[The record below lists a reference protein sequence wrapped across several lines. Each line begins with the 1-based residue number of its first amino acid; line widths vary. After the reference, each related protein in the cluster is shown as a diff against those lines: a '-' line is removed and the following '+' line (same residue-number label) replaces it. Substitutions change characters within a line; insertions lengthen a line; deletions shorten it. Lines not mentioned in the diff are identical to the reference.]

1 MKSIFINNFKLC
13 VLTFVCFNFPTLISA
28 QEDAERILENLKE
41 DYVIGE
47 YSQYK
52 LVTNHIKDG
61 ILFQDKESKKWG
73 FVYLNDIRI
82 NPYFD
87 EIIFPYYQHKDSV
100 DIDSPITK
108 FEGKWGVTN
117 ELYNYL
123 SGDLETIKEGV
134 FFNYDEIIPEIHK
147 DSTVTTYYKDF
158 LKARRGKYWG
168 LISKFN
174 GVPVTAF
181 QYKNEK
187 KLNKALANGLKL
199 PSVDYSSF
207 GSSIFKI
214 LRSSAYTTA
223 LPVCS
228 DNNLFLIEKNSLWGL
243 AYQVYDDL
251 ITEIQPEYTSID
263 FNLKNQYN
271 LPQHLILTKDNT
283 YGFIKTN
290 GYEETPLNQIN
301 EGVQFGFE
309 DVELIKK
316 NNTEYAVTKKD
327 GKWGFIEPYS
337 GIILS
342 DYIYDN
348 PEDVPLY
355 LLDEYEITEMQKILK
370 SLPVSKVEF
379 DKNNG
384 DGVFRA
390 KLKETGKW
398 GMYQGYNG
406 NYNNLIPAKYDEINF
421 FSWNGNFSIVKNN
434 EKYGVVL
441 SPWSNEDLT
450 NLETIPCQYEDYKI
464 IEYESEKYPG
474 YTDKFI
480 AFKQKEK
487 WAFVNYKNGKSYS
500 KFVYNSPENLPYPLS
515 K

>member
-1 MKSIFINNFKLC
+1 MRTVLKKFSEVSILFFIFIFVDSKAQSNENNRLIDYLREFDISYSKLNMINKNQ
-13 VLTFVCFNFPTLISA
+13 LL
-28 QEDAERILENLKE
+28 
-41 DYVIGE
+41 
-47 YSQYK
+47 YK
-52 LVTNHIKDG
+52 
-61 ILFQDKESKKWG
+61 DKKTKKWG
-73 FVYLNDIRI
+73 ALGDYLEVSPQADK
-82 NPYFD
+82 
-87 EIIFPYYQHKDSV
+87 IIFPYINHADSLYLNSTIFKLKNKYAIIQNE
-100 DIDSPITK
+100 DFFA
-108 FEGKWGVTN
+108 FE
-117 ELYNYL
+117 
-123 SGDLETIKEGV
+123 DLKRNLL
-134 FFNYDEIIPEIHK
+134 FDYDEIDPEI
-147 DSTVTTYYKDF
+147 VTNTSNNTYF
-158 LKARRGKYWG
+158 LKAKRNKRWG
-168 LISKFN
+168 IINVYN
-174 GVPVTAF
+174 GVPVTSF
-181 QYKNEK
+181 T
-187 KLNKALANGLKL
+187 
-199 PSVDYSSF
+199 YSSKNDLENAIDLGLEINSF
-207 GSSIFKI
+207 EIDQYENI
-214 LRSSAYTTA
+214 LGI
-223 LPVCS
+223 L
-228 DNNLFLIEKNSLWGL
+228 KNSNYETIIPINSEDPVFLVEENNLWGL
-243 AYQVYDDL
+243 AYQNKPNKLKISIPIVYEK
-251 ITEIQPEYTSID
+251 ITLEEAYDYSIPAHIV
-263 FNLKNQYN
+263 LTKNQQLGYACLCHEN
-271 LPQHLILTKDNT
+271 IDITFDNISD
-283 YGFIKTN
+283 Y
-290 GYEETPLNQIN
+290 L
-301 EGVQFGFE
+301 QFGFE
-309 DVELIKK
+309 DIELVKK

-342 DYIYDN
+342 DFIYEN

-441 SPWSNEDLT
+441 SPWSNDDLT

-464 IEYESEKYPG
+464 IEYESEKHPG

-487 WAFVNYKNGKSYS
+487 WAFVNYKNGKAYS
-500 KFVYNSPENLPYPLS
+500 EFVYDSPEDLPYPLS

>member
-1 MKSIFINNFKLC
+1 MRSLLKKISEVSILFFIFIFVDSKAQSNENNRLIDYLREFDISYSKLNMINKDQ
-13 VLTFVCFNFPTLISA
+13 LL
-28 QEDAERILENLKE
+28 
-41 DYVIGE
+41 
-47 YSQYK
+47 YK
-52 LVTNHIKDG
+52 
-61 ILFQDKESKKWG
+61 DKKTKKWG
-73 FVYLNDIRI
+73 ALGDYLEVSPQADK
-82 NPYFD
+82 
-87 EIIFPYYQHKDSV
+87 IIFPYINHADSLYLNSTIFKLKNKYAIIQNE
-100 DIDSPITK
+100 DFFA
-108 FEGKWGVTN
+108 FE
-117 ELYNYL
+117 
-123 SGDLETIKEGV
+123 DLKRNLL
-134 FFNYDEIIPEIHK
+134 FDYDEIDPEIITNTSN
-147 DSTVTTYYKDF
+147 DTYF
-158 LKARRGKYWG
+158 LKAKRNKRWG
-168 LISKFN
+168 IINVYN
-174 GVPVTAF
+174 GVPVTSF
-181 QYKNEK
+181 T
-187 KLNKALANGLKL
+187 
-199 PSVDYSSF
+199 YSSKNDLENAIDLGLEINSF
-207 GSSIFKI
+207 EIDQYENI
-214 LRSSAYTTA
+214 LGILKNSNYETIIPINSED
-223 LPVCS
+223 P
-228 DNNLFLIEKNSLWGL
+228 LFLVEENNLWGL

-263 FNLKNQYN
+263 FNLKSQYN

-309 DVELIKK
+309 DIELIKK

-327 GKWGFIEPYS
+327 GKWGFIEPFS

-342 DYIYDN
+342 DYIYNN

-355 LLDEYEITEMQKILK
+355 LLDKYEVSEMKNILK

-398 GMYQGYNG
+398 GMYQGYSG
-406 NYNNLIPAKYDEINF
+406 EYTELIPAKYDEINF

-441 SPWSNEDLT
+441 SPWSNDDLT

-464 IEYESEKYPG
+464 IEFESKKYPG
-474 YTDKFI
+474 NTDKFI
-480 AFKQKEK
+480 AFKQQEK
-487 WAFVNYKNGKSYS
+487 WAFVNYKDGKAYS
-500 KFVYNSPENLPYPLS
+500 KFLYDSPENLPYPLS